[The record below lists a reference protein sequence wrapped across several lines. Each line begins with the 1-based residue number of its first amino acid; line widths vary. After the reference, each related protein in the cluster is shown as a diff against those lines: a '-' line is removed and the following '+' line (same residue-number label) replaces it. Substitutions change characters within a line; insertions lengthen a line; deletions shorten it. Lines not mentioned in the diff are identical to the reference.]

1 MFPPERHYMRSMM
14 KPLVRTLLTATLVL
28 SAGCSQ
34 DIAYTGSGRLIDNGW
49 TAPDYRYVVELG
61 ALDLTKP
68 GSATFRIAGLPKAHY
83 VVGLQIPLAADQG
96 SSADSGIVA
105 DVALQLMR
113 VPAEQVLI
121 ITGLLRSL
129 TWTGGRH
136 EASSFVYRRELY
148 ESYFDAEPGDTF
160 ELRVVV
166 NTPDRSI
173 PPGSKVLL
181 KSGGW
186 K

>member
-1 MFPPERHYMRSMM
+1 MM
-14 KPLVRTLLTATLVL
+14 KPLVRTLLPAMLALV
-28 SAGCSQ
+28 AGCSQ

-49 TAPDYRYVVELG
+49 RAPDYRYVVELG
-61 ALDLTKP
+61 ALDLTRP
-68 GSATFRIAGLPKAHY
+68 GTATFKIAGLPKAHY

-96 SSADSGIVA
+96 SSADSIVVA

-113 VPAEQVLI
+113 LPGGQVLI
-121 ITGLLRSL
+121 ITGPLRRL
-129 TWTGGRH
+129 TWAGPPH

-148 ESYFDAEPGDTF
+148 ESFFDAEPGDTF

-166 NTPDRSI
+166 NTPDQSI
-173 PPGSKVLL
+173 PPGSKVVL